1 MAAISAGVLEII
13 LEIPRVPSSPNY
25 LRGKHWRVRWR
36 ETKLWNEEVGLA
48 ILQARHQDP
57 PYPLAQVT
65 IDRRSRG
72 ELDPDNLVGSVKP
85 VIDALRHAAI
95 LVNDSPD
102 HIKLTITQSR
112 GDPLTRIEIQPL

>member
-1 MAAISAGVLEII
+1 MI

-36 ETKLWNEEVGLA
+36 ESKLWNEEVGLA
-48 ILQARHQDP
+48 ILQAKHREP
-57 PYPLAQVT
+57 PYQRAQVT
-65 IDRRSRG
+65 INRRSRG
-72 ELDPDNLVGSVKP
+72 QLDDDNLWGSVKP

-102 HIKLTITQSR
+102 HIKLTVTQSR
-112 GDPLTRIEIQPL
+112 GIPLTRIEINPV